1 MSIHFKSCSK
11 YIQIDRYALHYHHRE
26 GTSEST
32 IVFLHGY
39 PSSSL
44 DYEYIW
50 DYIPEEY
57 SILAHDHLG
66 FGKSDK
72 PYDYS
77 YSLIDQADYA
87 IKLCERL
94 NLKKI
99 HLVAHDYGTSV
110 ATEIIARNN
119 NKQLQIDL
127 QSVTLCN
134 GSMLID
140 MAKLRPIQRL
150 LKNKWIGPFIAKIF

>member
-1 MSIHFKSCSK
+1 MPKHFKSCSK
-11 YIQIDRYALHYHHRE
+11 YIQIDKYALHYHHRE

-50 DYIPEEY
+50 DYIPEKY

-72 PYDYS
+72 PYEYS

-94 NLKKI
+94 NLQKI
-99 HLVAHDYGTSV
+99 HLIAHDYGT
-110 ATEIIARNN
+110 
-119 NKQLQIDL
+119 L
-127 QSVTLCN
+127 
-134 GSMLID
+134 
-140 MAKLRPIQRL
+140 
-150 LKNKWIGPFIAKIF
+150 